1 MFPREQ
7 QGESCQSTPLP
18 NTTDPFTSL
27 VVAVV
32 ACKKKGKEDGLT
44 LLDLIT
50 FLQTLVS
57 FPPLKAVGTGQVA
70 IVKKDYRTGQIAV
83 P

>member
-1 MFPREQ
+1 M
-7 QGESCQSTPLP
+7 SCTAITPWVPKGTARGILP
-18 NTTDPFTSL
+18 AHFTSL
-27 VVAVV
+27 VVAVLL
-32 ACKKKGKEDGLT
+32 CKKKGNEDGLT